1 MTVVTMS
8 EPAEQVD
15 ELAFRRLVDKYS
27 QAISNEERVRLVYV
41 RLYRLRE
48 KYKDAST
55 LEVLSKLETDDV
67 FGLTNLEGLQEIAR
81 DIDRKDLEREAK
93 EFAKRKI
100 KAKVKRLQEDS
111 SPESLSIEDI
121 RLRQTLEVTIAQM
134 TVFMRQVEILKEA
147 IGARTS
153 QKAKVSKT
161 MHEAS
166 QTAEKLAG
174 TLGKAFRE
182 LETGGA
188 ESSESDTSPDTTP
201 EGTLER
207 REHTSREGECAAARL
222 LSIAEYNNAAHHPQC
237 SVCIA
242 VTSRIEIQTTV

>member
-1 MTVVTMS
+1 MS

-15 ELAFRRLVDKYS
+15 ELAFRRLIDRFS
-27 QAISNEERVRLVYV
+27 QAISDDERVRLVYI
-41 RLYRLRE
+41 RLYRLCE

-55 LEVLSKLETDDV
+55 IEVLSKLETDDV
-67 FGLTNLEGLQEIAR
+67 FGLTNLEGLQDIAR
-81 DIDRKDLEREAK
+81 DIGRKDLEREAK
-93 EFAKRKI
+93 EFAKRKS
-100 KAKVKRLQEDS
+100 KTKSKRLQESCS
-111 SPESLSIEDI
+111 SDRLSTEDI
-121 RLRQTLEVTIAQM
+121 LLSQTLEVIIAQM
-134 TVFMRQVEILKEA
+134 TVFMRQVEILRET

-153 QKAKVSKT
+153 QRAKVSRT

-207 REHTSREGECAAARL
+207 REHTSREGECASARL
-222 LSIAEYNNAAHHPQC
+222 LSMLRIFHHA
-237 SVCIA
+237 SYV
-242 VTSRIEIQTTV
+242 